1 MSNPVLRYPAIL
13 FDWGGTVM
21 YDDPALT
28 TPMVGWPKVEVI
40 DGIEDLLK
48 DLQASGRQIILATA
62 ASISDEDEIRGA
74 LARAEL
80 DSYFSKIYCFKNT
93 GLSKGRSFY
102 RHILKEL
109 KVTASD
115 VMMVGDSF
123 EKDVQA
129 ANAVGIFAAWFNPIS
144 DETINGERHITVHSM
159 TELQAFFKSVDKRK

>member
-1 MSNPVLRYPAIL
+1 MSNSLLRYPTVL

-40 DGIEDLLK
+40 EGIEDVLK
-48 DLQASGRQIILATA
+48 DLHASGRAVILATA
-62 ASISDEDEIRGA
+62 AVISDEDEIRGA
-74 LARAEL
+74 LARAGL
-80 DSYFSKIYCFKNT
+80 DSYFSRIYCFKNT
-93 GLSKGRSFY
+93 GLAKGKLFY

-109 KVTASD
+109 NVPASD

-144 DETINGERHITVHSM
+144 DETINGEKHVTVHSM
-159 TELQAFFKSVDKRK
+159 QELQKFFKSLNGRK